1 MPKARNR
8 LDRVVQ
14 CLRWMEATW
23 PTGRRIELVWVD
35 QIEDDDGNVDKHA
48 VAQTYREGARIV
60 IEMIPVRCPHC
71 LISTIQ
77 HEFAH
82 AKLWGHS
89 KVEHKVAHHDVSF
102 FALKGAI
109 EDAWAHD
116 HGAEQANDFPVD

>member
-1 MPKARNR
+1 
-8 LDRVVQ
+8 
-14 CLRWMEATW
+14 MEATW

-48 VAQTYREGARIV
+48 VAQTYREGACIV

-82 AKLWGHS
+82 AKLWGHG
-89 KVEHKVAHHDVSF
+89 KVEHKGEIHPPHFWMLLGEIADR
-102 FALKGAI
+102 
-109 EDAWAHD
+109 WAHD
-116 HGAEQANDFPVD
+116 HGAEQANEFPCD